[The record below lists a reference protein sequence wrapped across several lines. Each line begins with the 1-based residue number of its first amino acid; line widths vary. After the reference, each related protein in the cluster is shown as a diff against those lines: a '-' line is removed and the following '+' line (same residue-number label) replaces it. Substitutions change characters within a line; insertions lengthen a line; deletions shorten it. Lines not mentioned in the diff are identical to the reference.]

1 MGAQVRPRSLSIWG
15 GAALLA
21 LAVTG
26 CNPGSTEPETSQ
38 TEGRPPSMRAKDIF
52 DLQAHR
58 GGRGEFTESSWPA
71 YEHAIELGVTTLELD
86 IVLTSDGVP
95 VVWHDFA
102 LEPAKCRDTDPVDEN
117 EPAFPYVGAQIN
129 SLTWE
134 QLATVKCDQP
144 LAEFPDQE
152 IAQGNRLLQLREL
165 FERAAVAEDIRFNIE
180 TKIDADDPEASA
192 GPEEIVNAILGEVDR
207 AGVADRVTVQS
218 FDWRTLEIVDD
229 LRPQIP
235 LVMLW
240 SGRTWVPGSAWTG
253 SVDYDEVSG
262 DVIEAAEYLNISV
275 LSPKY
280 SGPWQTRPEPGSI
293 TPVLMAPAEFITR
306 AHAKDLRVVPWTVND
321 EETMNELID
330 AGVDGMITD
339 YPSRLAALLDAHG
352 VPYGP

>member
-1 MGAQVRPRSLSIWG
+1 DGVGMASISRREGEDLDAQVRPRSLSIWG

-26 CNPGSTEPETSQ
+26 CTEPEMSQ
-38 TEGRPPSMRAKDIF
+38 TEGRPPSTLEPESF

-71 YEHAIELGVTTLELD
+71 FEYAVGLGVTTLELD
-86 IVLTSDGVP
+86 IVLTSVGVP

-117 EPAFPYVGAQIN
+117 DPAFPYVGAQIN

-134 QLATVKCDQP
+134 QLATVKCGQP

-152 IAQGNRLLQLREL
+152 LAQGNRLLQLSEL
-165 FERAAVAEDIRFNIE
+165 FERAAVAEDVRFNIE

-207 AGVADRVTVQS
+207 AGVEDRVTVQS

-229 LRPQIP
+229 IRPQIP

-253 SVDYDEVSG
+253 SVDYEEVSG
-262 DVIEAAEYLNISV
+262 DVIEAAGRLDISV
-275 LSPKY
+275 LSP
-280 SGPWQTRPEPGSI
+280 SHPGPCRTWPEPESI
-293 TPVLMAPAEFITR
+293 TAV
-306 AHAKDLRVVPWTVND
+306 
-321 EETMNELID
+321 
-330 AGVDGMITD
+330 
-339 YPSRLAALLDAHG
+339 
-352 VPYGP
+352 

>member
-1 MGAQVRPRSLSIWG
+1 
-15 GAALLA
+15 
-21 LAVTG
+21 
-26 CNPGSTEPETSQ
+26 
-38 TEGRPPSMRAKDIF
+38 
-52 DLQAHR
+52 
-58 GGRGEFTESSWPA
+58 
-71 YEHAIELGVTTLELD
+71 
-86 IVLTSDGVP
+86 
-95 VVWHDFA
+95 
-102 LEPAKCRDTDPVDEN
+102 
-117 EPAFPYVGAQIN
+117 
-129 SLTWE
+129 
-134 QLATVKCDQP
+134 
-144 LAEFPDQE
+144 
-152 IAQGNRLLQLREL
+152 AQGNRLLQLSEL
-165 FERAAVAEDIRFNIE
+165 FERAAVAEDVRFNIE
-180 TKIDADDPEASA
+180 TKIDADDPGSSA
-192 GPEEIVNAILGEVDR
+192 APEDIVNAILGEVDR
-207 AGVADRVTVQS
+207 AAVADRVTVQS
-218 FDWRTLEIVDD
+218 FDWRTIEIVHD
-229 LRPQIP
+229 LRPETP

-253 SVDYDEVSG
+253 SVDYDEVRG